1 MIIGEAHLL
10 HLTTRVFF
18 AGCRFWVAERDY
30 HIAQLPLL
38 LSMAHIHIVDIEGVF
53 GEALV
58 CGGSVKDKDRNMIW
72 MCVLEDLDCVLELI
86 DQLGEIPPCVKALSG
101 VGNLSCFKHG

>member
-30 HIAQLPLL
+30 RIAQLPLL
-38 LSMAHIHIVDIEGVF
+38 LSMAHIHMVDIEGVF

-58 CGGSVKDKDRNMIW
+58 GGGSVKDKDRNMIW
-72 MCVLEDLDCVLELI
+72 ICGLEDLDCGLELI
-86 DQLGEIPPCVKALSG
+86 DERGELPRCAKPSTG
-101 VGNLSCFKHG
+101 F